1 MTSAPSCAANLPAD
15 IRDKV
20 KNGKHLIRDD
30 YMRWQQA
37 LGKQGWLVYT
47 WPKKHGGPGFT
58 PAERYIFENICAE
71 EYAPGI
77 IPFGTKMVGPVIYTF
92 GNDEQKA
99 KYLEPIRKST
109 VWWCQGYSEPGSGSD
124 LASLRTKAEKQGDHY
139 IVNGSKTWNTM
150 GHWADWIFCLV
161 RTDPKAKPQEGIS
174 FLLIDMKTP
183 GITVKPII
191 MADGG
196 HEVNEVFFD
205 NVKVPVAN
213 LVGKENEGWTCAKF
227 LLANERLGIAAVPQ
241 SKRGVEA
248 LKDIARAEQENG
260 KPLIENQ
267 SFAEKIADLEI
278 QVTALEY
285 TELRVLSPWR
295 MAASPGRKCRAS
307 RSGARRSSSASPSSP
322 WRRSASMPRRICRAC
337 CGRAR
342 TRSRSAR
349 PMRIWRRRATS
360 TRARPRSTAAATRS
374 RRASSARWCWGCGPH
389 SDHERVDLASKLE
402 MDLALKP
409 EHKAFADEVRAFARA
424 NLSPATKAK
433 TFSGK
438 HYDKDDHIQWQKAL
452 GRQGWLAY
460 TWPKKYGGPG
470 WDVTQRFLFE
480 NVLAE
485 EGAPRIIPFGPKMV
499 GPVIYTFGTDE
510 QKERFLPGIRSSEVS
525 WCQGYSEPGAGSDLA
540 SPCAP
545 ARCVKATTTSS
556 TARRPGPRS
565 PIGATGSSAWCAP
578 IPRPRRRRASPSC

>member
-1 MTSAPSCAANLPAD
+1 MDLAFTPEEQKFADEVRAFVKANLPAD
-15 IRDKV
+15 VRDKV

-58 PAERYIFENICAE
+58 PAAALHLREHLRRGIRAGHHPVRHQDGRAGDLHLRQRRAE
-71 EYAPGI
+71 GEVPAGDPQEHRVVVPGLLRAGLGLR
-77 IPFGTKMVGPVIYTF
+77 PRV
-92 GNDEQKA
+92 
-99 KYLEPIRKST
+99 
-109 VWWCQGYSEPGSGSD
+109 
-124 LASLRTKAEKQGDHY
+124 LRTKAEKQGDHY

-191 MADGG
+191 MMDGG

-248 LKDIARAEQENG
+248 LKDIARAEQDNG

-285 TELRVLSPWR
+285 TELRVLSQ
-295 MAASPGRKCRAS
+295 MAHGGQPGPEVSGLKIRGSEIQQRITELTMEAVGEYSAPYLPGLLWQGTQRGAGRAGL
-307 RSGARRSSSASPSSP
+307 RP
-322 WRRSASMPRRICRAC
+322 PRRA
-337 CGRAR
+337 ALLQQ
-342 TRSRSAR
+342 
-349 PMRIWRRRATS
+349 PQDHDLRRQQRD
-360 TRARPRSTAAATRS
+360 PEGHHL
-374 RRASSARWCWGCGPH
+374 ARWCWGC
-389 SDHERVDLASKLE
+389 DHPPTDLLRAS
-402 MDLALKP
+402 
-409 EHKAFADEVRAFARA
+409 R
-424 NLSPATKAK
+424 
-433 TFSGK
+433 
-438 HYDKDDHIQWQKAL
+438 
-452 GRQGWLAY
+452 GW
-460 TWPKKYGGPG
+460 
-470 WDVTQRFLFE
+470 
-480 NVLAE
+480 
-485 EGAPRIIPFGPKMV
+485 
-499 GPVIYTFGTDE
+499 
-510 QKERFLPGIRSSEVS
+510 
-525 WCQGYSEPGAGSDLA
+525 
-540 SPCAP
+540 
-545 ARCVKATTTSS
+545 
-556 TARRPGPRS
+556 RRGPRS
-565 PIGATGSSAWCAP
+565 GHGPDLKPSTSLRRRSPRLRAREPLARDQGEDLLRQAL
-578 IPRPRRRRASPSC
+578 RPRRPCRLAAGARQARAGSPTPGRRSTAARAGTSRSASCSRTCWPRRARRASSRSA